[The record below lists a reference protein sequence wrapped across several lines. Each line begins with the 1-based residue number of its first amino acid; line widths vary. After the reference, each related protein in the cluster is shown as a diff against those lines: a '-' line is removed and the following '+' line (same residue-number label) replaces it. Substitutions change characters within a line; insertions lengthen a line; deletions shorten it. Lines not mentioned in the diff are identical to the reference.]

1 MRRPCIF
8 HEQPHNASRSHRKAG
23 MVEQPNRNEAEG
35 NDSPNVG
42 SFPEPDV
49 LVKDVENGHDNDQQF
64 FGHSSRIVEL
74 KLGSTELILEQALI
88 SMKVV
93 YSASRN
99 TWCSGD
105 EFQFSWLT
113 NTV

>member
-8 HEQPHNASRSHRKAG
+8 HEQPHNKCSRDRKARLIK
-23 MVEQPNRNEAEG
+23 QPDRNKAEDERMG
-35 NDSPNVG
+35 SP
-42 SFPEPDV
+42 PEPDV

-64 FGHSSRIVEL
+64 FGHSSQIVEL

>member
-8 HEQPHNASRSHRKAG
+8 HEQPHNKCSCDRKARL
-23 MVEQPNRNEAEG
+23 VKQPDGNKAEDERMG
-35 NDSPNVG
+35 SP
-42 SFPEPDV
+42 PEPDV

-93 YSASRN
+93 FSASRN
-99 TWCSGD
+99 TWCR
-105 EFQFSWLT
+105 
-113 NTV
+113 